1 LSALLL
7 IPVYTTYLAP
17 HEYGAIAL
25 IGSIVN
31 VLVCFLYQPFRYA
44 FTRFYIDTFEDER
57 KSTELISTVV
67 FTYLLWGGLILAIL
81 ILFDGDLFGWAIKEY
96 AYIKPYLNLGYIF
109 AFLSYGLLVLTDKL
123 VIDHR
128 SMAFAIANL
137 TQFFVR
143 IAIIIALV
151 VFFGYRLY
159 GVYGAMIV
167 EGAMSML
174 VAIYFMRKYYRIRSF
189 NHARLVEYGAYAL
202 PLIPHALSFSLL
214 NVGDRIIMQNF
225 LDLDMVGVYHIGFQ
239 IALGFH
245 FIDKGFFRAFSPM
258 VMKGLRRNDKQQK
271 YKFFL
276 KEYVNRLIP
285 VILALGIMVNLL
297 YLTWTQEM
305 LQLLI
310 RNSIYIRSLDV
321 ISIIL
326 AAMALNF
333 LQGLFIPLLH
343 YRKHSKEIMLT
354 TVISVVTH
362 LSLNILL
369 IPVYGIVGAAFA
381 TLVAAVIR
389 WLAVMAVVR
398 IKQGVH
404 IHLLPYLGPLAFM
417 AGFYALFQLL
427 TTTSSELGLGTTIA
441 IKFIVSGGLLAAAY
455 PLLTK
460 LRRVPIWI
468 SINE

>member
-1 LSALLL
+1 
-7 IPVYTTYLAP
+7 
-17 HEYGAIAL
+17 
-25 IGSIVN
+25 
-31 VLVCFLYQPFRYA
+31 
-44 FTRFYIDTFEDER
+44 
-57 KSTELISTVV
+57 
-67 FTYLLWGGLILAIL
+67 
-81 ILFDGDLFGWAIKEY
+81 
-96 AYIKPYLNLGYIF
+96 
-109 AFLSYGLLVLTDKL
+109 
-123 VIDHR
+123 
-128 SMAFAIANL
+128 
-137 TQFFVR
+137 
-143 IAIIIALV
+143 
-151 VFFGYRLY
+151 
-159 GVYGAMIV
+159 
-167 EGAMSML
+167 
-174 VAIYFMRKYYRIRSF
+174 
-189 NHARLVEYGAYAL
+189 
-202 PLIPHALSFSLL
+202 
-214 NVGDRIIMQNF
+214 
-225 LDLDMVGVYHIGFQ
+225 
-239 IALGFH
+239 
-245 FIDKGFFRAFSPM
+245 
-258 VMKGLRRNDKQQK
+258 
-271 YKFFL
+271 
-276 KEYVNRLIP
+276 
-285 VILALGIMVNLL
+285 MVNLL

-362 LSLNILL
+362 LSLKILL
-369 IPVYGIVGAAFA
+369 IPVYGIVGAAFS